1 MKKFFQT
8 FVPNTIVGIILA
20 VVLMLQD
27 IHLGIELNVL
37 GLSLLGGFSGS
48 FLTQVVKTFF
58 GIKFSW
64 LQALIGGAVATL
76 LVAVVTQIAIS

>member
-8 FVPNTIVGIILA
+8 FVPNTIVGIIIA

-37 GLSLLGGFSGS
+37 GLALLGGFSGS
-48 FLTQVVKTFF
+48 F
-58 GIKFSW
+58 
-64 LQALIGGAVATL
+64 
-76 LVAVVTQIAIS
+76 